1 MEKQRICIIGGGL
14 TGLITAI
21 TLSKLNIDIDL
32 VSTISKNIKSNRTV
46 AISENNYEFIKKL
59 NIFNFKKN
67 ELWPCLNMR
76 LYTQEKDQLNEI
88 LHISGEKKKKNVFFI
103 VNNFLIIKKMLL
115 NIKKNKSIKL
125 IKKKVVGIFNF
136 ESFKC
141 VKFEKNKSSKYD
153 LIIVCTGNNSKLL
166 KYFPDKKSFSKT
178 YNEAAVTTLLDHSPL
193 KNNTARQIFL
203 DDSILALLPVSNT
216 KTSIVWSLKKKVF
229 EIANKE
235 VLIKKK
241 INLYV
246 KNFLK
251 KIKPIKKI
259 EYNDLNLSLRNRYFQ
274 GRILFFG
281 DILHTV
287 HPLAGQGFNMIIR
300 DLIVLKKILNE
311 RISLGLDIGSFD
323 VLSRFERD
331 IKSKNFVYSTG
342 IDILKKSFSFHNQ
355 TFKKIRNSII
365 LKINKNKLIKDFLV
379 NIADK
384 GLKF

>member
-32 VSTISKNIKSNRTV
+32 VSSISKNIKSNRTV

-76 LYTQEKDQLNEI
+76 LYTQEHNQLNEI
-88 LHISGEKKKKNVFFI
+88 FHIDGARKKKNVFFI
-103 VNNFLIIKKMLL
+103 VNNFLIKKKMLL
-115 NIKKNKSIKL
+115 NIKKNQSIKL
-125 IKKKVVGIFNF
+125 IKKKVVGIVNF

-141 VKFEKNKSSKYD
+141 VKFEKNKSCKYD
-153 LIIVCTGNNSKLL
+153 LIIVCTGNNSELL
-166 KYFPDKKSFSKT
+166 KYFPDKKSFSKP
-178 YNEAAVTTLLDHSPL
+178 YNEAAVTTLLEHSSL

-203 DDSILALLPVSNT
+203 DDSILALLPMSKT
-216 KTSIVWSLKKKVF
+216 KTSIVWSLKKKAF
-229 EIANKE
+229 KTANKE

-241 INLYV
+241 IKLYV

-259 EYNDLNLSLRNRYFQ
+259 EYNDLNLSLRSKYFQ

-311 RISLGLDIGSFD
+311 RISLGLDIGSSD
-323 VLSRFERD
+323 VLSRFEKD
-331 IKSKNFVYSTG
+331 IKSKNVVYSAG

-355 TFKKIRNSII
+355 TFKKIRNKFI
-365 LKINKNKLIKDFLV
+365 LKINKSKLIKDFFI